1 MADCELIAFSEA
13 MKVKTIRCETDLSV
27 IAVTKFYALVDST
40 FWFSS
45 GDPETNFL
53 ISCLVKC
60 GADLIGIDPVNQTKY
75 KMTPYL

>member
-1 MADCELIAFSEA
+1 MADCELTGFGEV

-27 IAVTKFYALVDST
+27 IALTKFSALADST

-60 GADLIGIDPVNQTKY
+60 GADLTGIDPVNQTKY
-75 KMTPYL
+75 KMNPYL